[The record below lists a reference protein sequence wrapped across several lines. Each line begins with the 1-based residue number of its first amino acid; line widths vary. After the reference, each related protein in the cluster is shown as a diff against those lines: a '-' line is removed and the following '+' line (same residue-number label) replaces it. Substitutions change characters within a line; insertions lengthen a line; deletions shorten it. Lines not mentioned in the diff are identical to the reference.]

1 MEKTV
6 SEEVRWVWTRYAS
19 VALFLAAFETGKG
32 MRNAAMDRYEI
43 TMKER
48 EREREEGSENERERD
63 GDLITQ
69 ISLPVC
75 VTCSNYLVHS
85 LAVCEVRFSRSIHR

>member
-1 MEKTV
+1 M
-6 SEEVRWVWTRYAS
+6 
-19 VALFLAAFETGKG
+19 AAFETDKG

-43 TMKER
+43 IMKER
-48 EREREEGSENERERD
+48 EREGEGERARMRERE

-75 VTCSNYLVHS
+75 VTRSNYLVHS
-85 LAVCEVRFSRSIHR
+85 LAVREVRFSRSIHR